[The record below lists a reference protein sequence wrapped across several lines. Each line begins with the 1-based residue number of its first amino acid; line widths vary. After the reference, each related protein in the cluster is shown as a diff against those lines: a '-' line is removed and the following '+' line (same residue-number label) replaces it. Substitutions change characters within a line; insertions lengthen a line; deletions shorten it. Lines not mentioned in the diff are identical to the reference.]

1 MQDVRNA
8 ANVSSLLCHEEIF
21 HKCHPIRYYK
31 YGIKSTWLKIHRVLN
46 HRTLRDGTIQYLV
59 KWRDLPY
66 DQATWE
72 DEDEEIVGLKTAIEF
87 YHDLRAACNA
97 DVGRY
102 PVSNL
107 VTVFVAKI
115 IILTTLAS
123 P

>member
-1 MQDVRNA
+1 MSAPSIVYLSYQDIALSHAITHVHH
-8 ANVSSLLCHEEIF
+8 SS
-21 HKCHPIRYYK
+21 RYYK

-97 DVGRY
+97 DVGKDFDF
-102 PVSNL
+102 NG
-107 VTVFVAKI
+107 
-115 IILTTLAS
+115 
-123 P
+123 

>member
-1 MQDVRNA
+1 MP
-8 ANVSSLLCHEEIF
+8 LTICKYH
-21 HKCHPIRYYK
+21 CRYYK

-46 HRTLRDGTIQYLV
+46 HRTLRDGTTQYLV

-72 DEDEEIVGLKTAIEF
+72 DEDEEIVGLKQAIEF

-102 PVSNL
+102 FVFFGDMCLLSIRPVPCRRQEGS
-107 VTVFVAKI
+107 
-115 IILTTLAS
+115 
-123 P
+123 